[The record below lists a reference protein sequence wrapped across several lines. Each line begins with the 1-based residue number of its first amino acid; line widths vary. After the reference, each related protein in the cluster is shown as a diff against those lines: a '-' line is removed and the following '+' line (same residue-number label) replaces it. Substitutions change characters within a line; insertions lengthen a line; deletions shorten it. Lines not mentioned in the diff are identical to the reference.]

1 MTMKM
6 SFTPLRDVSSVVV
19 NKGYKNNFGYGSYTQ
34 PSSSIQDRYKK
45 RRLADIHSLGQN
57 LMSKFSDINHNRDNE
72 VFLQIKDSQISSFAN
87 SHTVVTQR
95 LEHPLN
101 CEQDVIE
108 GNHYVSLNETEI
120 TSIQYDDLQG
130 YNDIGDPVFKC
141 QFCGANMWY
150 QERIKK
156 HKSTSNPKFQL
167 CCGLGKIQLPLLK
180 NPPHVLQ
187 HLLFD
192 HDSSDSKNYQAHIR
206 AYNMMFAFT
215 SPGAKLDKTY
225 NNGRGP
231 PSVRI
236 QGQSCHLI
244 GSLLPMP
251 GHTPKFAQLY
261 IYDTENEI
269 QNRLRG
275 LRYQENLDP
284 QIIIKLTAMLDE
296 FNVFAKSFR
305 MAKQRFQ
312 DSSLHDLKLKLI
324 SERTTDG
331 RIYNL
336 PTVSEVAALIVGDFD
351 SASNRDI
358 ILETQSGKLQRINE
372 LHAGYLGLQY
382 PLLFPYGED
391 GYRHDVQHRNTNV
404 SQVYMDHLYFDAMAI
419 CSFVGFPDSF
429 LTFTY
434 LYTIEFQKRGLPH
447 AHILLFLHSS
457 SKYPTPED
465 IDKIIS
471 AEIPNQDQN
480 KDLYELVK
488 THMIHGPCGL
498 ANTSS
503 PCMKNGKCSRYY
515 PKKFQISTIVDQDGF
530 PVYRR
535 RNNGNE
541 VEKNGIIL
549 DNCYIVPYNPQLLL
563 KYQAHINIEWC
574 NQSTS
579 IKYLFKYIHKGY
591 DHITATI
598 VPSQTEDESFV
609 QVIDEIKDYL
619 DCRYISPCEACWRIF
634 SFPIHNRTP
643 AVERLYFH
651 LPNEQSIYFN
661 DYEDIDSLLSRP
673 TIKDSM
679 FTSWMDA
686 NKKYSKGKN
695 LTYAQFVSK
704 FVYVAKERRWK
715 PRKQGYTIGRLNWI
729 PPSTGELFY
738 LRMMLSVSKDHAAMK
753 TSELLIRTEATNLK
767 IQQATMQRLE
777 EKNKQ
782 LEQQVINT
790 SDIVYM
796 IT

>member
-1 MTMKM
+1 MTMRM
-6 SFTPLRDVSSVVV
+6 SFTPLRDVSLVVV
-19 NKGYKNNFGYGSYTQ
+19 NQGYKNNLGYGSYTQ

-95 LEHPLN
+95 LEQPLN
-101 CEQDVIE
+101 YEQDVIE

-120 TSIQYDDLQG
+120 TSIQYDDL
-130 YNDIGDPVFKC
+130 DDLE
-141 QFCGANMWY
+141 
-150 QERIKK
+150 ERL
-156 HKSTSNPKFQL
+156 S
-167 CCGLGKIQLPLLK
+167 
-180 NPPHVLQ
+180 
-187 HLLFD
+187 
-192 HDSSDSKNYQAHIR
+192 YIR
-206 AYNMMFAFT
+206 T
-215 SPGAKLDKTY
+215 HQKELRVDKY
-225 NNGRGP
+225 NNLHR
-231 PSVRI
+231 SNDQLHT
-236 QGQSCHLI
+236 QG
-244 GSLLPMP
+244 
-251 GHTPKFAQLY
+251 
-261 IYDTENEI
+261 
-269 QNRLRG
+269 
-275 LRYQENLDP
+275 
-284 QIIIKLTAMLDE
+284 
-296 FNVFAKSFR
+296 
-305 MAKQRFQ
+305 
-312 DSSLHDLKLKLI
+312 
-324 SERTTDG
+324 
-331 RIYNL
+331 
-336 PTVSEVAALIVGDFD
+336 
-351 SASNRDI
+351 SNKGKRI
-358 ILETQSGKLQRINE
+358 ILPSTFVGGR
-372 LHAGYLGLQY
+372 
-382 PLLFPYGED
+382 
-391 GYRHDVQHRNTNV
+391 R
-404 SQVYMDHLYFDAMAI
+404 YMDQLYFDAMVI
-419 CSFVGFPDSF
+419 CSFVGFPDLF
-429 LTFTY
+429 LTFTCNPNWSEVQRLLRPLHLKAQDHPDIITRVFKIKLDQLMTDLTKNKIFGTIVAY

-480 KDLYELVK
+480 KDLCELVK

-515 PKKFQISTIVDQDGF
+515 PKKFHISTIVDQDGF

-549 DNCYIVPYNPQLLL
+549 DNRYVVPYNPQLLL
-563 KYQAHINIEWC
+563 KYQAHINIKWC

-591 DHITATI
+591 DRITATI

-609 QVIDEIKDYL
+609 QAIDEIKDYL

-643 AVERLYFH
+643 VVERLYFH
-651 LPNEQSIYFN
+651 LPNEQAVYFN

-673 TIKDSM
+673 TVKDSM

-686 NKKYSKGKN
+686 NKKYSEGKN
-695 LTYAQFVSK
+695 LTYTQFVSK
-704 FVYVAKERRWK
+704 FVYVTKERRWK

-738 LRMMLSVSKDHAAMK
+738 LRMMLSVSKGPCSYEDIRTVGNIQYPNFKEACFAMGFLK
-753 TSELLIRTEATNLK
+753 DDTEYIKAIKEAKDWGSGHYLRKLFVIMILSNSINRPEHVWEETWQWLVDGILHDQRKMSGIQGSLLIL
-767 IQQATMQRLE
+767 IFLH
-777 EKNKQ
+777 
-782 LEQQVINT
+782 
-790 SDIVYM
+790 Y
-796 IT
+796 